1 MGNRFFNGEVSG
13 ILMFVKSN
21 NRAYLE
27 SLLKIRASVAF
38 TSTQIQILYGLVV
51 DAGRQLNIKKM

>member
-1 MGNRFFNGEVSG
+1 
-13 ILMFVKSN
+13 MFVKSN